1 MCLAIPG
8 KILSI
13 DDSFPEIKTARIDF
27 GGIVRQVCIQWI
39 DAAPGD
45 YVLVHAGMAISV
57 IDEHEAA
64 ETLRL
69 LEMLGEEPDENIR
82 PLYTSI
88 QP

>member
-13 DDSFPEIKTARIDF
+13 DNSFPEIKTARIDF

-39 DAAPGD
+39 DAVPGD

-69 LEMLGEEPDENIR
+69 LEMLGEEPDEKR
-82 PLYTSI
+82 PPYQISTPS
-88 QP
+88 